1 MEICLQPERRAFLG
15 KAVFLL
21 GGATVAS
28 VLPASLLAASP
39 ACMATDPCR
48 DWQLDDMCSAYPP
61 YAYRHDAGQARMRAR
76 AASQVDPLDALF
88 AA

>member
-1 MEICLQPERRAFLG
+1 MEICLQAERRAFLG

-21 GGATVAS
+21 GGTAVAS
-28 VLPASLLAASP
+28 ALPTSLLAASP
-39 ACMATDPCR
+39 ACMATDPCG

-61 YAYRHDAGQARMRAR
+61 YAYRHDAGQPRRRAQ
-76 AASQVDPLDALF
+76 AASQVEPLDALF